1 MSTPT
6 NEMPTAAPR
15 ERKRKEQ
22 AVATAWS
29 AAETFETWCGEAL
42 LAELGGYVYICMV

>member
-1 MSTPT
+1 MRTPIEET
-6 NEMPTAAPR
+6 PTAAPR

-29 AAETFETWCGEAL
+29 AAETLETVERR
-42 LAELGGYVYICMV
+42 EGGGC